1 MLKITL
7 IKIIFQIKI
16 YNINISGKTID
27 NSNKYI
33 IKKINL
39 LNTLLT
45 LCKIS
50 FIIYLLLC
58 LLSNNIAQIQI
69 TNY

>member
-7 IKIIFQIKI
+7 IEIIFQIKNC
-16 YNINISGKTID
+16 NINISEETIN

-33 IKKINL
+33 IKKKINL
-39 LNTLLT
+39 LNILLT
-45 LCKIS
+45 LFKVL
-50 FIIYLLLC
+50 FIIFCIY
-58 LLSNNIAQIQI
+58 LLSNNIIKIRI

>member
-27 NSNKYI
+27 NSNKHI
-33 IKKINL
+33 IKKDKSSKYFIN
-39 LNTLLT
+39 
-45 LCKIS
+45 
-50 FIIYLLLC
+50 FM
-58 LLSNNIAQIQI
+58 
-69 TNY
+69 

>member
-33 IKKINL
+33 IKKR
-39 LNTLLT
+39 
-45 LCKIS
+45 
-50 FIIYLLLC
+50 
-58 LLSNNIAQIQI
+58 
-69 TNY
+69 

>member
-50 FIIYLLLC
+50 FSYY
-58 LLSNNIAQIQI
+58 AYYQI
-69 TNY
+69 T